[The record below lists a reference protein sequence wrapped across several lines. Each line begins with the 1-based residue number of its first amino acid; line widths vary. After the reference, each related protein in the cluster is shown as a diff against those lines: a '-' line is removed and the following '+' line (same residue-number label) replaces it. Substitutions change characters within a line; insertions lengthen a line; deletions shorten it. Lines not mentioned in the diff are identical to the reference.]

1 MVRHPLFTLV
11 VAAALATAG
20 CMTHTLRLQ
29 GVRQA
34 FHRGDIPAASRL
46 LELDA
51 KATNRDADLLV
62 LDRAMVALAEGR
74 PEEAERLLRHSRDR
88 FDHLAQADAAE
99 TTWST
104 LTDDTA
110 RAYSG
115 EDHERVLLRGL
126 LAVAN
131 LVQDGDDADAYS
143 LQMVEEQRRIVA
155 EAARPDGTNPKAA
168 FGQVAFSPL
177 LRGILRESTHRDYD
191 DAARHFAMVT
201 AWQPDFRPGHDHLA
215 RARLGVHSKKGH
227 GVVHL
232 IALVGHGP
240 VKVEAAEIPSTA
252 SLAIANGL
260 LAASS
265 RAPLPPVVA
274 PIVVPRVVASP
285 GNVAGVRAT
294 PRAVPSSAVATE
306 TITNVSAMA
315 KSQCDAML
323 PTTVARALVR
333 RSVKQAAIVGARE
346 TLGGAGSLPGVA
358 VDLAGI
364 AWQAGERADTRC
376 WSLLPDTIQVARL
389 ELPAGDHEILLE
401 PFDRAGRPIGRAVA
415 VSATVSDG
423 RDTFVLVQSPEA
435 GIVGVPLVGD
445 GWGEAGSQPPQ

>member
-11 VAAALATAG
+11 VAAAITTTG

-34 FHRGDIPAASRL
+34 FHRGDIDAAKRL
-46 LELDA
+46 LDEDA
-51 KATNRDADLLV
+51 KATDRDADLLA
-62 LDRAMVALAEGR
+62 LDRAMVALADGR
-74 PEEAERLLRHSRDR
+74 PEEAERLLRRSRDR
-88 FDHLAQADAAE
+88 FDQLAQADAAE
-99 TTWST
+99 TTWSA
-104 LTDDTA
+104 LTDDTS

-143 LQMVEEQRRIVA
+143 LQMVEEQGRIVA
-155 EAARPDGTNPKAA
+155 GAARPDGTNPKAA
-168 FGQVAFSPL
+168 YGQVAFSPL

-191 DAARHFAMVT
+191 DAARHFAVVT
-201 AWQPDFRPGHDHLA
+201 AWQPDFRPGHEHLA
-215 RARLGVHSKKGH
+215 RARQGVHSPKGH

-240 VKVEAAEIPSTA
+240 VKVEAAETPSTA
-252 SLAIANGL
+252 SLAIASGL
-260 LAASS
+260 LATAN
-265 RAPLPPVVA
+265 RTPLPPVVA
-274 PIVVPRVVASP
+274 PIVVPRVVATP

-294 PRAVPSSAVATE
+294 PLAMPSSAVATE

-333 RSVKQAAIVGARE
+333 RSVKQAVIVGGRE

-401 PFDRAGRPIGRAVA
+401 PLDRAGRRIGRAAA
-415 VSATVSDG
+415 VSATVADG
-423 RDTFVLVQSPEA
+423 RDTFVLVHSPEA
-435 GIVGVPLVGD
+435 GIVGTPLVGC
-445 GWGEAGSQPPQ
+445 GWGKAGSRPQP

>member
-1 MVRHPLFTLV
+1 MVRHRLITLIAT
-11 VAAALATAG
+11 VATTCSG

-34 FHRGDIPAASRL
+34 FHRGDLPAATRL
-46 LELDA
+46 LDEDA
-51 KATNRDADLLV
+51 KATSRDADLLA
-62 LDRAMVALAEGR
+62 LDRAIVALADGR
-74 PEEAERLLRHSRDR
+74 PEEAERLLRRSRDR
-88 FDHLAQADAAE
+88 FDELAQADAAE
-99 TTWST
+99 TTWSA

-115 EDHERVLLRGL
+115 EDHERVLLRGM

-131 LVQDGDDADAYS
+131 LVQDGDDAEAYS
-143 LQMVEEQRRIVA
+143 LQMVEEQGRIVA
-155 EAARPDGTNPKAA
+155 EAAGPDGANPKASYQ
-168 FGQVAFSPL
+168 QVAFSPL
-177 LRGILRESTHRDYD
+177 LRGLFRESTHRDYD
-191 DAARHFAMVT
+191 DAARHFAAVT
-201 AWQPDFRPGHDHLA
+201 TWQPDFRQGHEHLA
-215 RARLGVHSKKGH
+215 RARQGVHSKKGH

-260 LAASS
+260 LATAS
-265 RAPLPPVVA
+265 RTPLPPLVA
-274 PIVVPRVVASP
+274 PIVVPRVVAVP
-285 GNVAGVRAT
+285 GSVAGVRAT
-294 PRAVPSSAVATE
+294 PRTAASSAIATE
-306 TITNVSAMA
+306 TIANVSGMA

-323 PTTVARALVR
+323 PTTVARAIVR

-401 PFDRAGRPIGRAVA
+401 PFDREGRRIGRTAAV
-415 VSATVSDG
+415 VATVLDG
-423 RDTFVLVQSPEA
+423 RDTFVLVQSPDA
-435 GIVGVPLVGD
+435 GIVGMPLVG
-445 GWGEAGSQPPQ
+445 GR

>member
-323 PTTVARALVR
+323 PTTVARAIVR